1 MGALGKSVDK
11 SALRM
16 LVPISALSDES
27 FQQLSRQTVIE
38 EIAAGQEIFVEG
50 DTDARAVYL
59 LSGKVVLKSAN
70 KVVETINGDA
80 ESARYPLAH
89 HSPRQLTAQAKSKVS
104 IARVDTQ
111 LLDVLLTS
119 SNSDSYEVSELA
131 EEEEDDSDWMTLILK
146 SKAFAN
152 LPPSNIQSLF
162 IHLEPYQVQKDGVI
176 IKQGEIG
183 DYYYIIRHGRCKVTR
198 TSKSNEEVTLA
209 ELSNGDTFGEEALI
223 SDARRNATITMLTD
237 GELMRLSKDDF
248 NELMKKPLLNWIDM
262 AGAEKLVAE
271 DKAVWLDVRLPNEHE
286 KFAIPGSQ
294 NIPLSMVRRKVEEL
308 QDGVF
313 YILYCDSGRRSS
325 VAAFLLNQRGFEAYV
340 LSGGYADD
348 GAAAG
353 QAAASQASQKDAEV
367 IDFKTRKDPAD
378 KKSAA
383 TEDDKRAKLE
393 SEEKTRLQAKEE
405 ARKRFEAEAEVNR
418 LRMEQE
424 QARKH
429 AEEETARARAE
440 AKAAKKMLAEA
451 QAAKK
456 QAEKEAARLK
466 SEREAVANK
475 AKVVVARLRQEQA
488 DAKSKADGELQRLQQ
503 EAESARIKAEEEA
516 SRLKSEAEAARKKA
530 ANDAARIKKEQ
541 QTAREQAEEE
551 AVRARE
557 EVAQAK
563 QQAED
568 EAARLKK
575 EAEDARQRVENEVR
589 KHSEETARLQA
600 EAEAARKS
608 AESSAADV
616 KAAQENIRLE
626 MQEQVASLKR
636 EAEEARARAA
646 DVVETRQAEADATR
660 LEAEQEFAKLKADA
674 ETARLKAE
682 EDATRARA
690 EAEESRIKAEQEA
703 EHMKAEAE
711 SDRIKAEEEAA
722 RLRADAEAARMDKQ
736 ASEESK
742 IEEAARLETA
752 ARAAQME
759 ADEAQRI
766 IDEAEVARSVAEK
779 ESAALMK
786 SVEEARSKAEE
797 EVERLRT
804 EAEEIRQKAVADA
817 ERIKQEANEE
827 RKKIEQQ
834 AQRLKAEEE
843 AAKQKA
849 SEESD
854 RLESEAIEAQA
865 KAREEIALLENR
877 VLDAEEVALTEAA
890 QKDMAPAGIE
900 PLDLGAIPDLG
911 EDQASEKLAA
921 IPEILDSGGEGMA
934 DLPEIPDVSDDLD
947 EVAARGAEETQ
958 QAELPVEESGSD
970 ELDDLGSLV
979 DEARQVPSS
988 EAHDDLFGVPATPAR
1003 DNKKIA
1009 MLGGGIA
1016 AILVIAVGAWF
1027 AMGPSDEATEATQ
1040 PVRPDSLAPQ
1050 AQYVPADKVSS
1061 AVNKYQMARKSPEA
1075 VAKVGP
1081 KTGPASRA
1089 SVKPGPQP
1097 VTIAPKIFSDSLR
1110 SGGKA
1115 PAMVVI
1121 PGGSF
1126 KMGSSVVSTQFDE
1139 KPQHKV
1145 TLKQFAMSQFEVTI
1159 AEYRR
1164 FLKATNYR
1172 AAGPLKGASNQPA
1185 INISWKDATA
1195 YVKWLSQQT
1204 GKSYRLPSEAEWE
1217 YAYRAGDDT
1226 LYPWG
1231 SDVGKNNANCFGC
1244 GSQWDFSSTAPV
1256 GSFTANKFGLHNMA
1270 GNIMEWTNDCYHKNY
1285 QGAPSDG
1292 SAWVGDKQ
1300 CNVRV
1305 VRGGAFN
1312 TPTSNLRLAKRSRQK
1327 VDRRVDNTGLRLV
1340 REY

>member
-1 MGALGKSVDK
+1 MGAPNKSVDK

-70 KVVETINGDA
+70 KVVESINGDA

-104 IARVDTQ
+104 IARIDTQ

-119 SNSDSYEVSELA
+119 SNVNSYEVSELA
-131 EEEEDDSDWMTLILK
+131 EEEEDDNDWMTLILK

-198 TSKSNEEVTLA
+198 TSKSKEEVTLA

-286 KFAIPGSQ
+286 KFAIPDSQ

-308 QDGVF
+308 QDGVS

-340 LSGGYADD
+340 LSGGYANDS
-348 GAAAG
+348 AAAE
-353 QAAASQASQKDAEV
+353 QVPASQAAQKDAEV
-367 IDFKTRKDPAD
+367 IDFKTQKVP
-378 KKSAA
+378 AA
-383 TEDDKRAKLE
+383 TKDAKKAKLE
-393 SEEKTRLQAKEE
+393 DQENTRRQAKEE
-405 ARKRFEAEAEVNR
+405 ARKRSEAEAEAEVNR
-418 LRMEQE
+418 LRAEQE

-429 AEEETARARAE
+429 AEEETAKARAE
-440 AKAAKKMLAEA
+440 ATAAKKMLAEA

-456 QAEKEAARLK
+456 QAEAEAARLK

-475 AKVVVARLRQEQA
+475 AKVVVARLKQEQA

-530 ANDAARIKKEQ
+530 ADDAVRIKNEQ
-541 QTAREQAEEE
+541 QTARKQAEAE
-551 AVRARE
+551 AARARE
-557 EVAQAK
+557 EASQAK

-608 AESSAADV
+608 AQSSAADV
-616 KAAQENIRLE
+616 KAAQESIRLE
-626 MQEQVASLKR
+626 MEEQVASLKR
-636 EAEEARARAA
+636 EAEEANARAA
-646 DVVETRQAEADATR
+646 NVSTRQAEADATR
-660 LEAEQEFAKLKADA
+660 LEAEQEFARLKADA

-682 EDATRARA
+682 EAATRARA
-690 EAEESRIKAEQEA
+690 EAEEIRIKAEQEA

-736 ASEESK
+736 ASEENK

-752 ARAAQME
+752 ACAAQME

-766 IDEAEVARSVAEK
+766 IEEAEVARRAAEK

-797 EVERLRT
+797 EVEQLRT

-834 AQRLKAEEE
+834 AQRLKVEEE

-849 SEESD
+849 SEESE
-854 RLESEAIEAQA
+854 RLESAAIEAQA
-865 KAREEIALLENR
+865 KAREEIVRLENR
-877 VLDAEEVALTEAA
+877 VLDAEEVASTEA
-890 QKDMAPAGIE
+890 QQGDMAPAEIE

-911 EDQASEKLAA
+911 EDQATEKLAA
-921 IPEILDSGGEGMA
+921 IPEILDSGSEDMA
-934 DLPEIPDVSDDLD
+934 DLPEIPDITDDVD
-947 EVAARGAEETQ
+947 EVATRIDEEAQ
-958 QAELPVEESGSD
+958 QAEQPVEESGSD
-970 ELDDLGSLV
+970 EPDDLGGLV
-979 DEARQVPSS
+979 DAVRQGPSS
-988 EAHDDLFGVPATPAR
+988 EAHVDLFGAQGMPAR
-1003 DNKKIA
+1003 DNRKIA

-1016 AILVIAVGAWF
+1016 AVLVIAIGAWF
-1027 AMGPSDEATEATQ
+1027 AMGPSDDSTEATQ
-1040 PVRPDSLAPQ
+1040 VASSDSPAPQ
-1050 AQYVPADKVSS
+1050 SRYVPAET
-1061 AVNKYQMARKSPEA
+1061 APPEVNKYQMTRKSPQA
-1075 VAKVGP
+1075 VARVEP
-1081 KTGPASRA
+1081 KPAPKA
-1089 SVKPGPQP
+1089 SVKPGRQP
-1097 VTIAPKIFSDSLR
+1097 VTKAPRVFSDSLR
-1110 SGGKA
+1110 NGGKA

-1126 KMGSSVVSTQFDE
+1126 KMGSSAVSTQFDE
-1139 KPQHKV
+1139 KPLHKV
-1145 TLKQFAMSQFEVTI
+1145 TLKQFAMSKFEVSI

-1164 FLKATNYR
+1164 FLQATNYR
-1172 AAGPLKGASNQPA
+1172 SEESLKGTSNQPA
-1185 INISWKDATA
+1185 ANISWKDATA

-1231 SDVGKNNANCFGC
+1231 ADVGKNNANCFGC

-1256 GSFTANKFGLHNMA
+1256 GSFAANKFGLYNMA

-1285 QGAPSDG
+1285 QGAPTDG
-1292 SAWVGDKQ
+1292 SVWGDDKQ

-1312 TPTSNLRLAKRSRQK
+1312 TPTSNLRLAKRSRLK
-1327 VDRRVDNTGLRLV
+1327 VNQRADNTGLRLV